1 MNGQPRWPLPP
12 RATTRVASAPL
23 SMEIPLQKL
32 AWFYLLPLLACLAGP
47 PYARAQSVTP
57 TIQSTIE
64 ALRAHDYARALEMT
78 QALAR
83 EHPDDARV
91 WTLQG
96 SALSSLGRGEES
108 LRSYQQALN
117 LRPDYLPALEG
128 AAQCEYAAESPAAQD
143 LLDHILRIDPA
154 NETAHAML
162 ASLSFR
168 QNRCDKAVEH
178 FALARNAISSN
189 PPALAEYGICL
200 VHAHRFEDA
209 APLFRRLFELQ
220 PDDWRNRYNLGLIEY
235 MMGQNAAA
243 IERLKLIV
251 EGPSAHVDALNLIA
265 AAYEA
270 NHETPAAAAALR
282 RAIDLAPRDVRNY
295 LDLATLCMDHAAFQV
310 GVDIA
315 SAGLKEMPDSAALYA
330 ERAVLNAQLMKY
342 DDADADFA
350 KANQLQPR
358 QEFATVGLGISLLE
372 RNDTQRSLEVL
383 RSRLKESPDEPTLN
397 YLLAEVLTRRGA
409 APGTPEFKEA
419 LAAAQRAVK
428 AKADFA
434 PAHDVL
440 SRLYL
445 RAGDAARA
453 VEESRLA
460 LKFDPTDRTAMYHLI
475 SALRASGNDSAVA
488 SLTARLRDLAAA
500 ETRNEAERSR
510 FRIVEAGQVAS
521 GASH

>member
-1 MNGQPRWPLPP
+1 ME
-12 RATTRVASAPL
+12 RAS
-23 SMEIPLQKL
+23 QKC
-32 AWFYLLPLLACLAGP
+32 AWFCLVTLPACLAGAP
-47 PYARAQSVTP
+47 FARAQSGAP
-57 TIQSTIE
+57 TIQSAIE

-96 SALSSLGRGEES
+96 SALSALGRGKES
-108 LRSYQQALN
+108 LRSYQQALKI
-117 LRPDYLPALEG
+117 RPNYLPALEG
-128 AAQCEYAAESPAAQD
+128 AAQCEYAAGSPAAEN
-143 LLDHILRIDPA
+143 LLDRIIRIDPS

-168 QNRCDKAVEH
+168 QNHCDKVVEH
-178 FALARNAISSN
+178 FALARKAIAN
-189 PPALAEYGICL
+189 NLPALTEYGICL
-200 VHAHRFEDA
+200 AHAHQLDSAEPVFQ
-209 APLFRRLFELQ
+209 RLFDLQ
-220 PDDWRNRYNLGLIEY
+220 PNDWHNRYNLGLFQY
-235 MMGQNAAA
+235 LAGRNSAA
-243 IERLKLIV
+243 IETLKPIV
-251 EGPSAHVDALNLIA
+251 EGPAAQVDALNLVA

-270 NHETPAAAAALR
+270 SHETPAATGALR

-315 SAGLKEMPDSAALYA
+315 SAGLNEIPDSAALYT

-342 DDADADFA
+342 DEADADFA

-372 RNDTQRSLEVL
+372 RNDSERSLKVL
-383 RSRLKESPDEPTLN
+383 RSRLKDSPDEPTLN
-397 YLLAEVLTRRGA
+397 YLVAEVLTRRGA
-409 APGTPEFKEA
+409 APGTPEFNEA
-419 LAAAQRAVK
+419 EAAAQRAVK

-445 RAGDAARA
+445 RAGDVSRA
-453 VEESRLA
+453 VKESRLA
-460 LKFDPTDRTAMYHLI
+460 LKFDPTDRTALFHLI
-475 SALRASGNDSAVA
+475 SALRASGDQAEVA
-488 SLTARLRDLAAA
+488 TLTARLRDLAAT
-500 ETRNEAERSR
+500 ETRNDAERSR
-510 FRIVEAGQVAS
+510 FRIVEAEPANLRP
-521 GASH
+521 